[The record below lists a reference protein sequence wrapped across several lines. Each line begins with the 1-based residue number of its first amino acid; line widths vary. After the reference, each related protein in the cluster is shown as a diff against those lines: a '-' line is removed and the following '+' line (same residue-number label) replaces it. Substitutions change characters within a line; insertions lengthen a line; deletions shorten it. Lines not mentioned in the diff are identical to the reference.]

1 MIPSVRVILQPIC
14 FPADPP
20 ADNQN
25 FLIDVHGAGLKV
37 LEALDMLADEL
48 PAELSFHIPESYHR
62 RIIGKGGASVQDVM
76 RRHSA
81 FVKFSSTEQWATFGG
96 HRRESGV
103 GLGPLALTIVQKDNE
118 DNVVEITPQK
128 NRQGLVAMKQELMN
142 SILTKVNIGSRD
154 PRVPDAYPRRR
165 IVTTTIGSYR

>member
-1 MIPSVRVILQPIC
+1 M
-14 FPADPP
+14 
-20 ADNQN
+20 
-25 FLIDVHGAGLKV
+25 HGAGLKV

-96 HRRESGV
+96 HHRESST
-103 GLGPLALTIVQKDNE
+103 ALTWAALIYFRRQRGQRHLHHAEQEQARTGCNE
-118 DNVVEITPQK
+118 VGADEFDLDK
-128 NRQGLVAMKQELMN
+128 GEL
-142 SILTKVNIGSRD
+142 R
-154 PRVPDAYPRRR
+154 
-165 IVTTTIGSYR
+165 